1 MPDDRPR
8 HIGNRIAPPRF
19 LLFCAIVLA
28 AVPAIASASSW
39 DIGVMAGF
47 DIAALAF
54 FVSIVP
60 LLRGADADRMRESS
74 KRNDANR
81 VMLLVISAVT
91 VLAVMAAIAGALT
104 GGEEPSRAVS
114 ALVLATIV
122 LSYLFGNTIYALHY
136 AHLYYLAK
144 ADGGD
149 SGGLDFEGTDEP
161 VYWDFLYFAFTLG
174 MAFATSDTHICSS
187 RMRRI
192 ALLHALNAFVFNLG
206 VIAFTVG
213 VLGGG

>member
-1 MPDDRPR
+1 MAAPRPLR
-8 HIGNRIAPPRF
+8 IGNRIAPPRF
-19 LLFCAIVLA
+19 LLFCAVVIA
-28 AVPAIASASSW
+28 AVPLIASDTTW
-39 DIGVMAGF
+39 HIGVMAGF

-54 FVSIVP
+54 FASLLP
-60 LLRGADADRMRESS
+60 LLRGADAERMRENSR
-74 KRNDANR
+74 RNDANR
-81 VMLLVISAVT
+81 VMLLAISAVT
-91 VLAVMAAIAGALT
+91 ILAVLAAIAGEVT
-104 GGEEPSRAVS
+104 GGSKPPPAIS

-122 LSYLFGNTIYALHY
+122 LTYLFGNTIYALHY
-136 AHLYYLAK
+136 AHLFYVEK
-144 ADGGD
+144 DGGGD

-161 VYWDFLYFAFTLG
+161 DYWDFLYFAFTLG

-187 RMRRI
+187 RLRRI

>member
-1 MPDDRPR
+1 MADDRPR
-8 HIGNRIAPPRF
+8 NIGNRIAPPRF
-19 LLFCAIVLA
+19 LMFCAIVLV
-28 AVPAIASASSW
+28 AVPAIASRTTW
-39 DIGVMAGF
+39 DVATMAGF

-54 FVSIVP
+54 FVSIWP
-60 LLRGADADRMRESS
+60 LLRGADVDRMRESS

-91 VLAVMAAIAGALT
+91 ILAVMAAIAGALT
-104 GGEEPSRAVS
+104 DAEKPSRAVS
-114 ALVLATIV
+114 ALVLGTIV
-122 LSYLFGNTIYALHY
+122 LCYLFGNTVYALHY
-136 AHLYYLAK
+136 AHLFYLAK
-144 ADGGD
+144 EDGGD

-161 VYWDFLYFAFTLG
+161 DYWDFLYFAFTLG

-187 RMRRI
+187 RLRRI
-192 ALLHALNAFVFNLG
+192 ALLHTLNAFVFNLG